1 MKQKALTKSDKI
13 RKYLDLGLSRPQI
26 CKKLDVSQQLVYIVA
41 RNHGALTDTQSSIS
55 KKLGIN
61 PKDQTVKRVKKVDDR
76 AILDKLWSILN
87 EYRKAA

>member
-41 RNHGALTDTQSSIS
+41 RNHGMVS
-55 KKLGIN
+55 
-61 PKDQTVKRVKKVDDR
+61 PVKRKSKRNTEREV
-76 AILDKLWSILN
+76 LEKLWSILKDHM
-87 EYRKAA
+87 EAA